1 MPFSRSNLLLKTG
14 MMPKI
19 IVGAVAY
26 IRKRLFRRIYMCIS
40 ADFAPVSV
48 KCTYENE
55 HFPENIRAQ
64 SLPEAV
70 FDENARIK
78 TDFFR
83 FSYVHTHNR

>member
-1 MPFSRSNLLLKTG
+1 MGVGEKHLLLKTG

-40 ADFAPVSV
+40 AVFATDSE
-48 KCTYENE
+48 KCTYENRL
-55 HFPENIRAQ
+55 FLKNIRAQ
-64 SLPEAV
+64 SLPEAI

-78 TDFFR
+78 TAFFR
-83 FSYVHTHNR
+83 VSYVHDFS